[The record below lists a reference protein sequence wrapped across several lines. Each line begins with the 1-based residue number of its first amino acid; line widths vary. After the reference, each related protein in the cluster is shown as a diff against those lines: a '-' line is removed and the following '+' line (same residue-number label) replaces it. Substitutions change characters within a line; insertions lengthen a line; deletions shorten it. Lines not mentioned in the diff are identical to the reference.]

1 MEKTIRVLNKM
12 LNAVVIGTLIV
23 LVALIFSNVV
33 LRYFLR
39 TGITWTVEVSG
50 LLFVWLVFLG
60 AVIALKDHAH
70 LGIDSFVGKLPLKA
84 QKAMFA
90 LVNAI
95 IIAVMVLFVDGV
107 IGAMVLNGSM
117 TGSATPIPVNVMY
130 AAGLV
135 GAVLMILISIA
146 QVINFVFFGKGAPPW
161 STAGRDHEGDVHAE

>member
-161 STAGRDHEGDVHAE
+161 STAGRDHEEDVHAE